1 MTLEIRDATPGDLP
15 IIKRVLYE
23 AVGWDPGRRLPPL
36 EVTVELPQ
44 LALYHHGWGRDGD
57 IAVIAE
63 MDGEVV
69 GGALC
74 RLFTDEEHG
83 EGYYDEQTPELG
95 VAVWGGRRGLGIG
108 TRLIEELER
117 RAAAS
122 GIQTMSLSVES
133 ANRARGLYERLGYE
147 TVAERDDDVLMVK
160 TLSKE
165 E

>member
-1 MTLEIRDATPGDLP
+1 M
-15 IIKRVLYE
+15 
-23 AVGWDPGRRLPPL
+23 
-36 EVTVELPQ
+36 
-44 LALYHHGWGRDGD
+44 
-57 IAVIAE
+57 
-63 MDGEVV
+63 
-69 GGALC
+69 
-74 RLFTDEEHG
+74 
-83 EGYYDEQTPELG
+83 
-95 VAVWGGRRGLGIG
+95 AVWGGRRGLGIG

-147 TVAERDDDVLMVK
+147 TVTERDDDVLMVK